1 MRPRAAVGQPSSTQA
16 RILLLRQEFHR
27 PISRSPADAEVPS
40 KRVCAASVAR
50 TAGSSSLR
58 APPRPPP
65 APEVDFAAWMPFPI
79 SLAGV
84 VAVSG
89 LTVDETIARLERA
102 LAGAGATALRRESN
116 GLQFGG
122 TAFRLVSNWNV
133 LVPISTGII
142 EVRSRNDGII
152 VWYRLRFTW
161 VLVAVTLLVTGLF
174 APIAVASNAPMAG
187 RLIFPVVGW
196 LWLFGGNFV
205 LTRWRFPRFLTRS
218 LLHAAESGKAR

>member
-1 MRPRAAVGQPSSTQA
+1 
-16 RILLLRQEFHR
+16 
-27 PISRSPADAEVPS
+27 
-40 KRVCAASVAR
+40 
-50 TAGSSSLR
+50 
-58 APPRPPP
+58 
-65 APEVDFAAWMPFPI
+65 MPFPI

-161 VLVAVTLLVTGLF
+161 VLVAVTLLVT
-174 APIAVASNAPMAG
+174 SMM
-187 RLIFPVVGW
+187 W
-196 LWLFGGNFV
+196 LARQVQGSPWSGFFRTKCSGNIDA
-205 LTRWRFPRFLTRS
+205 LSQSSIRARS
-218 LLHAAESGKAR
+218 A